1 MRTRSSQLEQD
12 MRNVVNEVEDLLATA
27 GQEGSAGAREVRER
41 VMRTLDVAKERL
53 AQIDSQVRTTAR
65 HAAEVTD
72 DYVHDSP
79 WQAIGVGAL
88 FGLLAGMV
96 IARR

>member
-1 MRTRSSQLEQD
+1 MKTRNAQLEQD
-12 MRNVVNEVEDLLATA
+12 MRNVVSEVEDLLATA
-27 GQEGSAGAREVRER
+27 GQEGSAGAREIRER
-41 VMRTLDVAKERL
+41 VLRTLDTAKDQL
-53 AQIDSQVRTTAR
+53 AKIDTQVRSTAR
-65 HAAEVTD
+65 NAVGLTD

-88 FGLLAGMV
+88 FGLLAGLL